1 MNSLRLS
8 PTERLVLELLREHTE
23 LYGLD
28 LVKKSGGELKRGTV
42 YVTLGRMADKGFVD
56 SRQVA
61 APPRAGGLP
70 RRLFKMTGLGHRV
83 LAAADWVAQAL
94 PKGAPG

>member
-1 MNSLRLS
+1 MTTPRLS
-8 PTERLVLELLREHTE
+8 PTERVVLELLREHSE

-28 LVKKSGGELKRGTV
+28 LVKKSDGKLKRGTV

-61 APPRAGGLP
+61 APPTAGGLP
-70 RRLFKMTGLGHRV
+70 RRLFKMTGLGERM
-83 LAAADWVAQAL
+83 LAAADWVALAF
-94 PKGAPG
+94 PEGAPG